1 MKKSTKK
8 ITAVICASV
17 IVASAAGI
25 SMFSI
30 NAVNSSDSYNDVS
43 VVTNDDLG
51 LTEANQI
58 YDKERGKNN
67 ANDLLAYTILRK
79 YKKTDATELIKDKKT
94 DCDLMREICK
104 MIKNDNLPNDEV
116 SVLKNYLDR
125 RVALLN
131 VPNNGSPILDGEREL
146 EWEIEDILG
155 YDRWQFS
162 D

>member
-17 IVASAAGI
+17 IVVSAAGI